1 MEKQK
6 LYAVLKTVFWC
17 VIGAFIGPMLYT
29 CYDYHARPGLYAL
42 TSTPW
47 YTSIVVHGILTLIVC
62 AVLLAAM
69 VVVKKKSKYRKAQ
82 K

>member
-1 MEKQK
+1 M
-6 LYAVLKTVFWC
+6 
-17 VIGAFIGPMLYT
+17 IGAFIGPTLYT
-29 CYDYHARPGLYAL
+29 CYDHHVRPGLYAL